1 MFTLIKNANLYAPQ
15 HLGMNDI
22 LLAGDKIAYIDR
34 KIEITGM
41 PLEVIDAA
49 GRNVTPGFID
59 QHVHITGGGGQ
70 NGYASLVPDVPMSE
84 LVACGTTT
92 VVGLLGTDGFVKE
105 LTTLYAKTKALED
118 DGLSAYMLTSFYG
131 LPPKT
136 LMSCVADDLIFIDKV
151 IGCKLAMSDD
161 RSAFPTEQEILRLIN
176 QVRLGGF
183 TSGKGGILHIHL
195 GALPEGIL
203 SLLNIA
209 RRYPTLISYLSPTHL
224 IRTEELFRQ
233 AIEFA
238 GMGGMVDFSTGGT
251 KFDAPHRCVA
261 QALEAGVALERI
273 TFSSDGRGGVRR
285 VNPETGETT
294 YRPAPLHLNLQE
306 MKLLVTEG
314 LLPLEKALTLIT
326 TNPARNLK
334 LRTKGQLAAGYDADL
349 CFLDNE
355 LRLTDVIARG
365 KVVMQAAE
373 VVGKG
378 RYEDRGRNEA

>member
-1 MFTLIKNANLYAPQ
+1 MFTLIQNADLYAPQ

-22 LLAGDKIAYIDR
+22 LLADQKIALVQP
-34 KIEITGM
+34 KIELSGIPFRT
-41 PLEVIDAA
+41 IDA
-49 GRNVTPGFID
+49 GGCIVCPGFID

-70 NGYASLVPDVPMSE
+70 TGYASLVPEVSVSE

-105 LTTLYAKTKALED
+105 LTTLYAKTKALEQ
-118 DGLSAYMLTSFYG
+118 DGLSAYMLTGFYG
-131 LPPKT
+131 LPTKT
-136 LMSCVADDLIFIDKV
+136 LMPAVADDLIFIDKV

-195 GALPEGIL
+195 GALPQGIEP
-203 SLLNIA
+203 LLNIA
-209 RRYPTLISYLSPTHL
+209 RQYPTLISYLSPTHL
-224 IRTEELFRQ
+224 IRTEALFRQ
-233 AIEFA
+233 AVEFA
-238 GMGGMVDFSTGGT
+238 CMGGMVDFSTGGT

-261 QALEAGVALERI
+261 KALEADVPLDRI

-285 VNPETGETT
+285 VCPETGETT

-306 MKLLVTEG
+306 MTLLVKEG

-334 LRTKGQLAAGYDADL
+334 LSAKGSISAGMDADL
-349 CFLDNE
+349 CFLNDE
-355 LRLTDVIARG
+355 LRLTHVIARG
-365 KVVMQAAE
+365 RTAMQNGKIVM
-373 VVGKG
+373 KG
-378 RYEDRGRNEA
+378 RYEA

>member
-1 MFTLIKNANLYAPQ
+1 MFTLIKNANLYSPE

-22 LLAGDKIAYIDR
+22 LLTDDKIALIDE
-34 KIEITGM
+34 KIELTGI
-41 PLEVIDAA
+41 PFDTIDAGGCA
-49 GRNVTPGFID
+49 VTPGFID

-70 NGYASLVPDVPMSE
+70 TGYASLVPDVSMSE

-92 VVGLLGTDGFVKE
+92 VIGLLGTDGFVKE

-118 DGLSAYMLTSFYG
+118 DGLSAYMLTSYYG

-161 RSAFPTEQEILRLIN
+161 RSAFPTEPEILRLIN

-195 GALPEGIL
+195 GALPEGIAP
-203 SLLNIA
+203 LLNIA
-209 RRYPTLISYLSPTHL
+209 RNYPTLISYLSPTHL
-224 IRTEELFRQ
+224 IRTEELFGQ

-238 GMGGMVDFSTGGT
+238 RMGGMVDFSTGGS
-251 KFDAPHRCVA
+251 KFDTPHRCVA
-261 QALEAGVALERI
+261 KALEAGVSLDRI

-285 VNPETGETT
+285 INPATGEMT

-306 MKLLVTEG
+306 MILLVKEG

-326 TNPARNLK
+326 SNPAQNLK
-334 LRTKGQLAAGYDADL
+334 LQTKGRIAIGFDADL
-349 CFLDNE
+349 CFLDHE
-355 LRLTDVIARG
+355 LRLTNVIARG
-365 KVVMQAAE
+365 KLVMKN
-373 VVGKG
+373 GIIIKKG
-378 RYEDRGRNEA
+378 RYEV

>member
-1 MFTLIKNANLYAPQ
+1 MFTLIQNADLYAPQ

-22 LLAGDKIAYIDR
+22 LLADQKIALVQP
-34 KIEITGM
+34 KIELSGIPFRT
-41 PLEVIDAA
+41 IDA
-49 GRNVTPGFID
+49 GGCIVCPGFID

-70 NGYASLVPDVPMSE
+70 TGYASLVPEVSVSE

-105 LTTLYAKTKALED
+105 LTTLYAKTKALEQ
-118 DGLSAYMLTSFYG
+118 DGLSAYMLTGFYG
-131 LPPKT
+131 LPTKT
-136 LMSCVADDLIFIDKV
+136 LMPAVADDLIFIDKV

-195 GALPEGIL
+195 GALPQGIEP
-203 SLLNIA
+203 LLNIA
-209 RRYPTLISYLSPTHL
+209 RQYPTLISYLSPTHL
-224 IRTEELFRQ
+224 IRTEALFRQ
-233 AIEFA
+233 AVEFA
-238 GMGGMVDFSTGGT
+238 CMGGMVDFSTGGT

-261 QALEAGVALERI
+261 KALEANVPLDRI

-285 VNPETGETT
+285 VCPETGETT

-306 MKLLVTEG
+306 MTLLVKEG

-334 LRTKGQLAAGYDADL
+334 LSAKGSISAGMDADL
-349 CFLDNE
+349 CFLDDE
-355 LRLTDVIARG
+355 LRLTHVIARG
-365 KVVMQAAE
+365 RMAMQNGKIVM
-373 VVGKG
+373 KG
-378 RYEDRGRNEA
+378 RYEA

>member
-1 MFTLIKNANLYAPQ
+1 MFTLIKNANLYSPE
-15 HLGMNDI
+15 HLGMNDV
-22 LLAGDKIAYIDR
+22 LLADDKIALIDR
-34 KIEITGM
+34 KIELTGI
-41 PLEVIDAA
+41 PFDTIDAGGCA
-49 GRNVTPGFID
+49 VTPGFID

-70 NGYASLVPDVPMSE
+70 TGYASLVPDVSMSE

-161 RSAFPTEQEILRLIN
+161 RSAFPTELEILRLIN

-195 GALPEGIL
+195 GALSDGIAP
-203 SLLNIA
+203 LLDIA
-209 RRYPTLISYLSPTHL
+209 RKYPTLIPYLSPTHL
-224 IRTEELFRQ
+224 IRTEVLFWQ
-233 AIEFA
+233 AVEFA
-238 GMGGMVDFSTGGT
+238 CMGGMVDFSTGGT
-251 KFDAPHRCVA
+251 KFDAPHRCVMK
-261 QALEAGVALERI
+261 ALEAHVPLDRI

-285 VNPETGETT
+285 TNPETGETT

-306 MKLLVTEG
+306 MTLLVKEG
-314 LLPLEKALTLIT
+314 LLPLEQALTLIT
-326 TNPARNLK
+326 SNPARNLK
-334 LRTKGQLAAGYDADL
+334 LRTKGRIATGFDADL
-349 CFLDNE
+349 CFLDSE
-355 LRLTDVIARG
+355 LQLTHVIARG
-365 KVVMQAAE
+365 KLALKDKE
-373 VVGKG
+373 VIKKG
-378 RYEDRGRNEA
+378 RYEE